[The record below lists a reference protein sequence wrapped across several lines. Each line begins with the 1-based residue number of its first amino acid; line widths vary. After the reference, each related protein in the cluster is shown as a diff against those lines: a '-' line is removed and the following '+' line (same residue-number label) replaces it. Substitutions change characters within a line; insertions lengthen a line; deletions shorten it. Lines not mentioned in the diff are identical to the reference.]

1 MREEQRY
8 RVIGAI
14 LAEPRKSVHV
24 WTVSFDPC
32 RRPTGLPFDPDAGKE
47 IIVTILPATLEEMSF
62 DREYTRAEIEALR
75 ASL

>member
-24 WTVSFDPC
+24 WTVSFTPC
-32 RRPTGLPFDPDAGKE
+32 SRPMGLPFDPDAGKE
-47 IIVTILPATLEEMSF
+47 IVVTILPSVLDEMSF
-62 DREYTRAEIEALR
+62 DREYTRLEIDALR